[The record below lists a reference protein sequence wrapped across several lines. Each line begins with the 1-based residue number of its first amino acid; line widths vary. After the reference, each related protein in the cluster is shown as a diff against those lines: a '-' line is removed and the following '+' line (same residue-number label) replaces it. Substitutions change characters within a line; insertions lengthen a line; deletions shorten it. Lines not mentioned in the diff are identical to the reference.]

1 MLGYCACYWIDMLAH
16 VKNRFMYQRRVAAK
30 KLNPQKWKKCFPQ
43 RNSPLAMNLFKRDG
57 KWNGK
62 IERLL

>member
-1 MLGYCACYWIDMLAH
+1 MLGYCACYWIDIQTH
-16 VKNRFMYQRRVAAK
+16 VKNRFMYQRCVAAK

>member
-1 MLGYCACYWIDMLAH
+1 MLGYCACYWINMLAH

-43 RNSPLAMNLFKRDG
+43 RNSPLARTYLNEMANET
-57 KWNGK
+57 
-62 IERLL
+62 ER

>member
-1 MLGYCACYWIDMLAH
+1 MLGYCACYWIDIQTH
-16 VKNRFMYQRRVAAK
+16 VKNRFMYQRRVTAK

-57 KWNGK
+57 K
-62 IERLL
+62 

>member
-1 MLGYCACYWIDMLAH
+1 MLGYCACYWINMLAH
-16 VKNRFMYQRRVAAK
+16 VKKRFMYQRRVAAK
-30 KLNPQKWKKCFPQ
+30 KLNPQKWEKCFPQ

-62 IERLL
+62 IEALL

>member
-1 MLGYCACYWIDMLAH
+1 MLGYCACYWINMLAH

-30 KLNPQKWKKCFPQ
+30 KLNPQKWKKCFSQ

>member
-30 KLNPQKWKKCFPQ
+30 KFNPQKWKKCFPQ

-62 IERLL
+62 IEALL

>member
-1 MLGYCACYWIDMLAH
+1 MLGYCACYWINIQTH

-62 IERLL
+62 IEALL

>member
-62 IERLL
+62 IEALL

>member
-1 MLGYCACYWIDMLAH
+1 MLGYCACYWIDIQSH

-57 KWNGK
+57 K
-62 IERLL
+62 